1 MSVSST
7 TPRDRDPP
15 HGAGLAGADVGPE
28 APPAGDGRAGDGGAA
43 GVEGSGAQPEG
54 QRYALVRRVTLVG
67 SAVDLSLGVIKILGG
82 WLWNSGALIADGVH
96 SLSDLATDVGVIL
109 AARHAE
115 PSPDADHPYGHGRIE
130 TVATAGLGLSLIA
143 VAVGIA
149 WDAAEDLFHPEH
161 LLQPSVAAIWVAVV
175 SVVSKEAMYHYT
187 MRYARRLK
195 SKMLRANA
203 WHSRTD
209 AFSSVIVIIGVGG
222 TLAGLEYLDAVAAV
236 VVAWMVARVG
246 WSLSRDSVG
255 ELIDTG
261 LGSDEVSEIR
271 GRILDV
277 AGVEDLHMLRTRQM
291 AGRALVDVH
300 INLEDPRISASEAHH
315 ISEQVRRQL
324 IRDIDDVA
332 DVTVH
337 ADIEDDHLSYAT
349 NRLPPRE
356 HVLRVLRECWSAL
369 PAPRRVTLHYFN
381 GRIEADVELA
391 LEHAPDRARVDE
403 LAAAYLAAV
412 GDRCPVKGVR
422 LLFS

>member
-1 MSVSST
+1 MTAIRTS
-7 TPRDRDPP
+7 PRDGDPP
-15 HGAGLAGADVGPE
+15 HGPGPADTEPASGGAPV
-28 APPAGDGRAGDGGAA
+28 GDGRAGDGGTADVERA
-43 GVEGSGAQPEG
+43 GGLDHGD
-54 QRYALVRRVTLVG
+54 RYAQVRKVTLVG
-67 SAVDLSLGVIKILGG
+67 SAVDLSLGIIKIAGG

-96 SLSDLATDVGVIL
+96 SLSDLATDVGVLL
-109 AARHAE
+109 AARHSA

-143 VAVGIA
+143 VAIGIA

-161 LLQPSVAAIWVAVV
+161 LLQPSVAAIWVAAV
-175 SVVSKEAMYHYT
+175 SVVSKEAIYHYT

-236 VVAWMVARVG
+236 VVAWMVAQVG
-246 WSLSRDSVG
+246 WSLSRESVG

-261 LGSDEVSEIR
+261 LGTDEVTEIR

-369 PAPRRVTLHYFN
+369 PAPRRVTLHYIN
-381 GRIEADVELA
+381 GCIEADVELA
-391 LEHAPDRARVDE
+391 LEQAPDRARVDE
-403 LAAAYLAAV
+403 LGAAYLAAV